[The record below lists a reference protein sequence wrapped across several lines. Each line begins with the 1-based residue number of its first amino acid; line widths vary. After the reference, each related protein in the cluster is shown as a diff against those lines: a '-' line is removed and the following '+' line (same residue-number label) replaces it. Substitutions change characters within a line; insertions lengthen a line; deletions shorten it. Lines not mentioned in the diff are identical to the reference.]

1 MPTMDIGK
9 THKYDDI
16 LHLPRP
22 VSGRH
27 ARMSMVDR
35 GAQFSPF
42 AALVGYEDVLKESAR
57 LTEAETFLDTDGKE
71 LLNRALCYLADHL
84 EETGEVRF
92 LCFRQDESK
101 PGGSYD
107 WVKGKVK
114 RIDMYRNALLLDSGE
129 KIYFDCIRAVEGLE
143 WEQL

>member
-1 MPTMDIGK
+1 MNIGK

-16 LHLPRP
+16 LHLSRP

-42 AALVGYEDVLKESAR
+42 AALVGYEDVLRESAR
-57 LTEAETFLDTDGKE
+57 LTEAETFLDVDGKE
-71 LLNRALCYLADHL
+71 LINRALCYLAEHL

-92 LCFRQDESK
+92 LCFRQDETK
-101 PGGSYD
+101 PGGSYV
-107 WVKGKVK
+107 WRQGRVA
-114 RIDMYRNALLLDSGE
+114 RIDLYRNLLLLEGGE
-129 KIYFDCIRAVEGLE
+129 RIFIESIRAIDGLE